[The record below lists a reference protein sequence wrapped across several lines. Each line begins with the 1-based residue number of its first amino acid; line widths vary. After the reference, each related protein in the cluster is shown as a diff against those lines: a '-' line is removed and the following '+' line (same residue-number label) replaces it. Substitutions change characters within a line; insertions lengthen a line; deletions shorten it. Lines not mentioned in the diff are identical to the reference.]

1 MDTVNNAALNTA
13 YNSPAYR
20 RSRNAYTAECAFEYF
35 ATLLVGD
42 AFLAKLLDR
51 IGLDDALIGVVSSL
65 ISLAF
70 LFQLVSVF
78 VVQRI
83 VNTKRF
89 VTLIHT
95 VGQLFFSVLYLIPFM
110 PFALPYRKVLVFACV
125 LLAYF
130 GNYFVTA
137 MLYKWGNSFVDPDH
151 RGRFSATKEMISLV
165 GGMVMTLVIGYTM
178 DAFEAADNLEGGF
191 IFAAVAILIF
201 TLADLVCLLL
211 IKSDLDGERTAERQ
225 DVPQMR
231 EVVRNTLGSKDFR
244 HVIVLTVLWNVAR
257 YTTIGFL
264 GTYRISDLLFAVG
277 TVQIIN
283 IIGNIGRVLLSRAFG
298 AYTDKHTFAKGIEL
312 AMWLS
317 AIAFAFQICTVPST
331 RWLIIGY
338 SLFYNVSQ
346 AGIVA
351 NMNSI
356 VYSYVDNRY
365 FVQASAIKN
374 SIGGVAG
381 FLAALLGGRL
391 LSLVQAGGN
400 RLFGIT
406 VYGQQV
412 LSAISLV
419 LVLISILYSRLV
431 IAKQSVMKQ

>member
-1 MDTVNNAALNTA
+1 METKEMAAGNIALYDT
-13 YNSPAYR
+13 PAYR
-20 RSRNAYTAECAFEYF
+20 RSRRAYTAECAFEYF

-42 AFLAKLLDR
+42 AFLAKLLGA

-89 VTLIHT
+89 VAWIHT
-95 VGQLFFSVLYLIPFM
+95 VGQLLFAFLYLIPFL

-130 GNYFVTA
+130 GNYFVTS
-137 MLYKWGNSFVDPDH
+137 MLYKWGNSFVDPGE

-165 GGMVMTLVIGYTM
+165 GGMVMTLVLGYIM
-178 DAFEAADNLEGGF
+178 DAFEAADNLSGGF
-191 IFAAVAILIF
+191 LFAAGAILIF
-201 TLADLVCLLL
+201 TLSDLVCLLL
-211 IKSDLDGERTAERQ
+211 IKRDVGGHEERQ
-225 DVPQMR
+225 QMPPMR
-231 EVVRNTLGSKDFR
+231 EVMRNTLGNKSFR
-244 HVIVLTVLWNVAR
+244 HVIVLVILWDVAR

-264 GTYRISDLLFAVG
+264 GIYRISDLMFAVG

-283 IIGNIGRVLLSRAFG
+283 IVGNIGRVIFSRAFG
-298 AYTDKHTFAKGIEL
+298 AYADRHSFAKGIEL
-312 AMWLS
+312 AMCLA
-317 AIAFAFQICTVPST
+317 AIAFAFQVCTVPAT
-331 RWLIIGY
+331 RWLVIGY
-338 SLFYNVSQ
+338 SLFYNISQ

-351 NMNSI
+351 NMQSI
-356 VYSYVDNRY
+356 VYSYVDTEY
-365 FVQASAIKN
+365 FVQAAAIKN

-381 FLAALLGGRL
+381 FLAALLAGRL
-391 LSLVQAGGN
+391 LSAVQANGN
-400 RLFGIT
+400 TIFGFT

-412 LSAISLV
+412 LAAISFLLV
-419 LVLISILYSRLV
+419 IVAILYNRLV
-431 IAKQSVMKQ
+431 VAKQQVMKQ

>member
-1 MDTVNNAALNTA
+1 MDTEKTVSPDAVYGT
-13 YNSPAYR
+13 PAYR
-20 RSRNAYTAECAFEYF
+20 RSRKAYTAECAFEYF

-42 AFLAKLLDR
+42 AFLAKLLGK

-70 LFQLVSVF
+70 LCQLVSVF

-83 VNTKRF
+83 ANTKRF
-89 VTLIHT
+89 VIPIHT
-95 VGQLFFSVLYLIPFM
+95 IGQLFFSVLYLIPFM

-165 GGMVMTLVIGYTM
+165 GGMVMTLVLGYTM

-191 IFAAVAILIF
+191 IFAAVAILVF
-201 TLADLVCLLL
+201 TVADLVCLLL
-211 IKSDLDGERTAERQ
+211 IKSDLDGKAMVARQ
-225 DVPQMR
+225 EVPPMR
-231 EVVRNTLGSKDFR
+231 EVARNTLGSKNFR
-244 HVIVLTVLWNVAR
+244 HVIVLTVLWKVAQ
-257 YTTIGFL
+257 YTTVGFL
-264 GTYRISDLLFAVG
+264 GTYRINDLLFAVG

-283 IIGNIGRVLLSRAFG
+283 IIGNVGRVLLSRAFG

-381 FLAALLGGRL
+381 FLAALLAGRL
-391 LSLVQAGGN
+391 LSAVQANGN

-412 LSAISLV
+412 LAAISL
-419 LVLISILYSRLV
+419 LLIVVSILYNRLV